1 MRNYTVHPTT
11 SVHGKTLLFLNT
23 NMERRHS
30 EIDNDNEV
38 RDINLKRMRT
48 HAPTWEIKV

>member
-1 MRNYTVHPTT
+1 M
-11 SVHGKTLLFLNT
+11 KTLLFLNT

-30 EIDNDNEV
+30 EIDSDNEV
-38 RDINLKRMRT
+38 RDINLKRMRI